1 MLVKQ
6 KLCKTTRDYNEDY
19 IVANENYAFVLDGA
33 TGLTK
38 NSDTIDASWYVQ
50 KFSSYLEKYIEEEN
64 IPKAVKKTLNEI
76 SKDIDNYSKHTDYNL
91 DIPSACIAI
100 VKEN

>member
-33 TGLTK
+33 TGL
-38 NSDTIDASWYVQ
+38 
-50 KFSSYLEKYIEEEN
+50 
-64 IPKAVKKTLNEI
+64 KKILTLLMPAGMYKSFRHI
-76 SKDIDNYSKHTDYNL
+76 
-91 DIPSACIAI
+91 
-100 VKEN
+100 